1 MYRSLYFKI
10 ILIFV
15 VLMIT
20 VMAVVGTILL
30 NSVFNFYMD
39 DFSEQIDSYL
49 GDDTK
54 LSDSLT
60 AALSEDDFVKKA
72 DEILRGYSNFLGI
85 DIYRNYY
92 ILDMDGNFLAGSDE
106 ESGSELKL
114 TPNIISAMKKNTG
127 SQQILGSDY
136 TDYAKYITD
145 GETECIIYIKD
156 TQEEMRSLS
165 LELFS
170 IIFLSVFWGI
180 VISVTLSFFLAKAI
194 TRPIQR
200 LTRSTELIASGQF
213 ENVTEVDSNDEIGTL
228 TETFNYMNDV
238 IRNTIAEADGERHKL
253 ETVFAYLKDGVIAF
267 SDKGHIIQINNTA
280 IELLA
285 DNYSEDLTFTKM
297 LELFGVEFAHSYV
310 VTDNGEKSYVFRDVE
325 IGSKAVD
332 INIGSLIYLD
342 ENTEHKGSIVVLHDI
357 TSRYELDKSRREFVA
372 NVSHELRTPLTVI
385 KGATE
390 TILTY
395 PDMNEEMKTQFLQSS
410 IEESNRMLNIVMDL
424 LTLSRLDSKRTQW
437 KISKFDI
444 RSSLAHLCMTMKVQ
458 ADEHNHILGFESDS
472 DECFIT
478 GDKDRLEQV
487 IINII
492 SNAIKYTPDNGKI
505 VVSLKN
511 GETKVK
517 LTVKDNGI
525 GIPEADVP
533 HIFERF
539 YRVEK
544 SRTGESGGTGLGLS
558 IAKEIIEAHGGDIKA
573 VSAPGEGTEIVI
585 ILPKETKL
593 ESDD

>member
-20 VMAVVGTILL
+20 VMVVVGTILL
-30 NSVFNFYMD
+30 NSVFNFYID
-39 DFSEQIDSYL
+39 DFSEQVGNYL
-49 GDDTK
+49 GNDSK
-54 LSDSLT
+54 LTDSIIS
-60 AALSEDDFVKKA
+60 ALNEEDYVQKT

-92 ILDMDGNFLAGSDE
+92 ILDMDGNFLMGSDD
-106 ESGSELKL
+106 ESGADLKL
-114 TPNIISAMKKNTG
+114 TPNIITAMKKGIG

-136 TDYAKYITD
+136 TDYARYFTD
-145 GETECIIYIKD
+145 GDTECIVYIKD

-165 LELFS
+165 LDLFS

-180 VISVTLSFFLAKAI
+180 VIAVILSFFLAKAI

-267 SDKGHIIQINNTA
+267 SDKGSIIQINNAA
-280 IELLA
+280 IDLLGQ
-285 DNYSEDLTFTKM
+285 NYSEKLTFTQM
-297 LELFGVEFAHSYV
+297 LDLFGVEFAHSYV
-310 VTDNGEKSYVFRDVE
+310 VTENGEKSYVFRDVE
-325 IGSKAVD
+325 MGSKAVD

-342 ENTEHKGSIVVLHDI
+342 ENIEHKGSIVVMHDI

-395 PDMNEEMKTQFLQSS
+395 PDMSEEMKNQFLQSS

-437 KISKFDI
+437 KISEFDI
-444 RSSLAHLCMTMKVQ
+444 RASLSHLCTTMKVQ
-458 ADEHNHILGFESDS
+458 ADEHNHTLTFESKVE
-472 DECFIT
+472 ECSII

-492 SNAIKYTPDNGKI
+492 SNAIKYTPNGGK
-505 VVSLKN
+505 VAVSLADDDN
-511 GETKVK
+511 TVCIR
-517 LTVKDNGI
+517 VKDNGI
-525 GIPEADVP
+525 GIPKEDIP

-558 IAKEIIEAHGGDIKA
+558 IAKEIIEAHGGDINVA
-573 VSAPGEGTEIVI
+573 SAKGKGTEITIV
-585 ILPKETKL
+585 LPKETKL